1 MNYQSPLPSTNQYP
15 FSPQSPIEHLSFILS
30 TFYHPF
36 RNLSSDYITHSDIQP
51 LSSSESTINNNN
63 LYYQHSNTNLPV
75 NTNTNIYNNYFLQN
89 SQFFI
94 TNYNTTQPHHNMFNN
109 TTHKFSY
116 TYNIPSNNELL
127 PLIKEVKCNSS
138 DDKSTS
144 NKLILGKKKKR
155 ATKMCTACPHK
166 YAIHYAKNMCSNCY
180 HIKGRSKKPWNC
192 SHVNKSHYALGLCQN
207 CYQMNYIRKHFESE
221 NSFNNKDDNNSLG
234 K

>member
-1 MNYQSPLPSTNQYP
+1 MNHPSLLPNNNQYS

-36 RNLSSDYITHSDIQP
+36 RNLSPDYITHSDIHP
-51 LSSSESTINNNN
+51 LSLSESNTSN
-63 LYYQHSNTNLPV
+63 LYYQHSNTAIPIS
-75 NTNTNIYNNYFLQN
+75 TNIYNNYFLQN

-94 TNYNTTQPHHNMFNN
+94 TNYNPTHTNNMFNSN
-109 TTHKFSY
+109 NKSSF
-116 TYNIPSNNELL
+116 TYNTSSNNELL
-127 PLIKEVKCNSS
+127 PLIKEVKCNS
-138 DDKSTS
+138 DDKTTS
-144 NKLILGKKKKR
+144 HKLILGKKKKR

>member
-1 MNYQSPLPSTNQYP
+1 MNYPSPLPNQYP
-15 FSPQSPIEHLSFILS
+15 ISPQSPIQHLSFLLS

-36 RNLSSDYITHSDIQP
+36 RNVSPDCITHSDVQP
-51 LSSSESTINNNN
+51 LPLSDANNN
-63 LYYQHSNTNLPV
+63 LYYQHSTTNLPM
-75 NTNTNIYNNYFLQN
+75 NTNIYNNYFLQN

-94 TNYNTTQPHHNMFNN
+94 TNYNPTQTSYIFNSN
-109 TTHKFSY
+109 NKS
-116 TYNIPSNNELL
+116 YNIPSNSELL
-127 PLIKEVKCNSS
+127 PLIKEVKCNS
-138 DDKSTS
+138 DDKLTS
-144 NKLILGKKKKR
+144 SKIILGKKKKR

-221 NSFNNKDDNNSLG
+221 NTFNNKDEAVSSG